1 MFSREVESLE
11 LLLLFRVVAPGNL
24 GPMNDVSVVVLQLP
38 YTYAHQAGFKLNL
51 KKNLMKRH
59 LRKLF

>member
-51 KKNLMKRH
+51 KKT
-59 LRKLF
+59 